1 MAVNLKTK
9 GKGKIIWKSHDK
21 QLTDI
26 ICGTAYQEQIEDGNF
41 LSPDNTIS
49 GIFNTDGVQIYS
61 SSGIKLWPI
70 YIAINEIPIKQ
81 RFARENMLL
90 VGIWQGKGQP
100 PYFDYMNEFGNE
112 MTRLY
117 EDGVPVNLQHC
128 GIHNVKLGLF
138 LGTLDLSAKCKVLNM
153 TQYNGSYG
161 CSTCSEEG
169 IRVKQGKGT
178 IQCYPYRPPT
188 QRPDIRDSDDI
199 KFNKS
204 ELASPENRIEGIVG
218 LSGLAS
224 MPWFDLVLG
233 IVPDYMH
240 GVMLGATK
248 TLMYLWFSA
257 TNHKKPF
264 FIGNKLKRL
273 SKRMKSMCPPD
284 YIERLPRDLEQHF
297 NHLKAAEYEAFL
309 LYYGIPCLQGYLP
322 DPYLEHFATLSE
334 SIYILL
340 GDSISNAELDRAE
353 LMLNQFYAQF
363 ADLYGNSYSG
373 LNIHNIG
380 CHLVDFVRRWGPLY
394 CWSAFGFE
402 DINGQLVKTT
412 HGTGDVKLQ
421 LLRTKEVHG
430 AINVLDHKMLPDGPC
445 KDYIKS
451 IRTMKSREWKGL
463 INAENCCII
472 GPFKKISTDLDN
484 DLLDTIIRTTQ
495 A

>member
-1 MAVNLKTK
+1 
-9 GKGKIIWKSHDK
+9 
-21 QLTDI
+21 
-26 ICGTAYQEQIEDGNF
+26 
-41 LSPDNTIS
+41 
-49 GIFNTDGVQIYS
+49 
-61 SSGIKLWPI
+61 
-70 YIAINEIPIKQ
+70 
-81 RFARENMLL
+81 
-90 VGIWQGKGQP
+90 
-100 PYFDYMNEFGNE
+100 
-112 MTRLY
+112 
-117 EDGVPVNLQHC
+117 
-128 GIHNVKLGLF
+128 
-138 LGTLDLSAKCKVLNM
+138 
-153 TQYNGSYG
+153 
-161 CSTCSEEG
+161 
-169 IRVKQGKGT
+169 
-178 IQCYPYRPPT
+178 
-188 QRPDIRDSDDI
+188 
-199 KFNKS
+199 
-204 ELASPENRIEGIVG
+204 
-218 LSGLAS
+218 

-273 SKRMKSMCPPD
+273 SKRMKSRCPPD

-322 DPYLEHFATLSE
+322 DPYLEHFAMLSE
-334 SIYILL
+334 SIHILL

-363 ADLYGNSYSG
+363 ADLYGNSCSG

-421 LLRTKEVHG
+421 LLHTKEVHG
-430 AINVLDHKMLPDGPC
+430 AINVLDHKTLPDGPC

-484 DLLDTIIRTTQ
+484 DLLDTIIRTT
-495 A
+495 